1 MDFQKGTTRRAFA
14 AAKTQESGEFSVPE
28 ENARPGDAGMPE
40 VPPAGDPGVRP
51 MPAGVPPKPLSPPM
65 SATPTVPQAAPP
77 MPSVAPKTGNTA
89 PPNARM
95 AGAAQQVSAYAA
107 GLGRW
112 ARRQGG
118 QRIGAAAVLVV
129 AVGLLVW
136 LLASTLG
143 PKPSVAASPDGA
155 AAAAAPSSSASRG
168 PLPLKDVSPLDF
180 RVGDCLEDFDPD
192 APQST
197 VVDCATGHSA
207 QLVAVQQY
215 DAADAYPGRDALKQ
229 RARDACKATPLVA
242 KADDYDLGYKL
253 AYPSSASWAK
263 GDRRVDCY
271 VIATTGNVFQES
283 LLP

>member
-1 MDFQKGTTRRAFA
+1 VDFQKGTTRRASA

-28 ENARPGDAGMPE
+28 ENARPGDASMPE

-51 MPAGVPPKPLSPPM
+51 MPAVVPPKPLSPPT

-89 PPNARM
+89 PSNGRM
-95 AGAAQQVSAYAA
+95 AGATQQISAYASA
-107 GLGRW
+107 LGRW
-112 ARRQGG
+112 GRRQGSR
-118 QRIGAAAVLVV
+118 RIGAAAVLVV

-143 PKPSVAASPDGA
+143 GPKPSEAASPGG
-155 AAAAAPSSSASRG
+155 AAAPSASASRG

-197 VVDCATGHSA
+197 VVGCATGHSA
-207 QLVAVQQY
+207 QLVAVRQY

-242 KADDYDLGYKL
+242 KSDDYDLGYKL

-271 VIATTGNVFQES
+271 VVANTGNVFHES